1 MKMYLPNQAVVKMFH
16 NVRRVRSIIQYWLPI
31 IIQIPVELRQIMTV
45 NRHIWFTLNMNMNK
59 W

>member
-45 NRHIWFTLNMNMNK
+45 NRHIWFT
-59 W
+59 